1 MEKQDCLNELEDIER
16 TFTELFD
23 TRLAGFS
30 DKKRVIAAQIIND
43 TVGLMK
49 DIVRDM
55 YMFGVSHDYYN
66 NGVSFMPQYYF
77 ENMLL
82 HADMIWER
90 IIIILAIAYQID
102 FQIIFEKKGIGSLYD
117 IIKKDNVRFK
127 KAKEVYRTA

>member
-30 DKKRVIAAQIIND
+30 DKERVIAAQIIND
-43 TVGLMK
+43 TVDLMK
-49 DIVRDM
+49 DIVRDI
-55 YMFGVSHDYYN
+55 YMFRVSYDYYN

-90 IIIILAIAYQID
+90 IIIILTIAYQID
-102 FQIIFEKKGIGSLYD
+102 FQIIFKKKGNGSLYD

-127 KAKEVYRTA
+127 KAKEVYSTA